1 MSTCRVAVLATLMV
15 ALSLSLGGPAAAGPA
30 LSACPANPP
39 VTPAPPGAVILS
51 STVAPSDTS
60 TSIVLTPDVDDQI
73 RCGRVAVDA
82 RAGVVYSRPT
92 LPSGVAKALA
102 MDILTP
108 RYPGRKPLVIYVSGG
123 GFVQSTKEAALDQ
136 RSFVAEAGF
145 VVASIQYRILLDG
158 ATYRDTVA
166 DVKAAVR
173 YLRAHAGEY
182 GIDPGRVGLWGE
194 SAGGYLVAMAGVTN
208 GQPQFEQGGNL
219 DQSSRV
225 QAVVDKFG
233 SSNMARIAA
242 DFDLATRQYYASPG
256 IPIAL
261 YVNGSSSTQSLQ
273 GDPTAATTANP
284 LTYASF
290 GDPAF
295 LLLHGSADNLISPS
309 QTLILH
315 QALRAAGLRSTRLVL
330 AGARHGDLSFIG
342 DPVAGLPWT
351 TNEVMG
357 DIVAFLRWSLARDGF
372 GPFGWRSAGRR

>member
-1 MSTCRVAVLATLMV
+1 MLLCRIALLATLMATL
-15 ALSLSLGGPAAAGPA
+15 ALPAGGHAASTTT
-30 LSACPANPP
+30 LTACPASPP
-39 VTPAPPGAVILS
+39 ANQAPPGSVVLS
-51 STVAPSDTS
+51 TTVAPSDTS

-73 RCGRVAVDA
+73 RCGRVAIDA
-82 RAGVVYSRPT
+82 RTDVVYSQPT
-92 LPSGVAKALA
+92 LPGGGVKTLA
-102 MDILTP
+102 MDILMP
-108 RYPGRKPLVIYVSGG
+108 RLPGRKPVVIYVSGG

-145 VVASIQYRILLDG
+145 VVASIQYRTLPDG

-173 YLRAHAGEY
+173 YLRAHAAEY
-182 GIDPGRVGLWGE
+182 GIDPSRVGLWGE

-233 SSNMARIAA
+233 TSNMARIAA
-242 DFDLATRQYYASPG
+242 DFDLATRQYFASPG
-256 IPIAL
+256 IPMAL
-261 YVNGSSSTQSLQ
+261 YVNGVSSTKSLIE
-273 GDPTAATTANP
+273 DPTAATTANP
-284 LTYASF
+284 ITYASF

-315 QALRAAGLRSTRLVL
+315 QALRRAGVHSTRLVL

-357 DIVAFLRWSLARDGF
+357 DIVTFLRWSLARNHF
-372 GPFGWRSAGRR
+372 PPFGRGPHHG

>member
-1 MSTCRVAVLATLMV
+1 
-15 ALSLSLGGPAAAGPA
+15 
-30 LSACPANPP
+30 
-39 VTPAPPGAVILS
+39 
-51 STVAPSDTS
+51 
-60 TSIVLTPDVDDQI
+60 
-73 RCGRVAVDA
+73 
-82 RAGVVYSRPT
+82 
-92 LPSGVAKALA
+92 

-108 RYPGRKPLVIYVSGG
+108 RVPGRKPLVIYVSGG

-136 RSFVAEAGF
+136 RTFVAEAGF
-145 VVASIQYRILLDG
+145 VVASIQYRTVLDG
-158 ATYRDTVA
+158 ATYRDGVA

-173 YLRAHAGEY
+173 YLRAHAAEY

-242 DFDLATRQYYASPG
+242 DFDLASRQYYATPG

-261 YVNGSSSTQSLQ
+261 YVNGSSSTKSLQ
-273 GDPTAATTANP
+273 EDPTAATTANP

-295 LLLHGSADNLISPS
+295 LLLHGSADSLISPS

-315 QALRAAGLRSTRLVL
+315 QALRAAGVRSTRLVL
-330 AGARHGDLSFIG
+330 AGAKHGDMSFIG

-357 DIVAFLRWSLARDGF
+357 DIVAFLGWSLARDGF
-372 GPFGWRSAGRR
+372 ASVGWRPQGRR